1 VGLTPLSFRPR
12 LTNPQQQRSAHPVVA
27 VVHEALSVHMEHA
40 GAAPP
45 LGLVQLRNLDLLG
58 VQDVPLE
65 LAAVDVGLA
74 GEYRAHVL
82 LVVADFELIGGDYR
96 NPRQRGVNRIE
107 LLVLLLGV
115 QLKLGELGLAVAYE
129 VLTFHMKYT
138 RPPSPLGLVQLRSL
152 DLLGLE
158 WKDL

>member
-1 VGLTPLSFRPR
+1 
-12 LTNPQQQRSAHPVVA
+12 
-27 VVHEALSVHMEHA
+27 MEHA
-40 GAAPP
+40 GAPPP
-45 LGLVQLRNLDLLG
+45 LGLVKLRNLDLLG

-82 LVVADFELIGGDYR
+82 LVVADFELELIGGDYR

-115 QLKLGELGLAVAYE
+115 QLKLGELGLAVAHE
-129 VLTFHMKYT
+129 VHSIHVEYT
-138 RPPSPLGLVQLRSL
+138 RPPPPFGLVQLRSL
-152 DLLGLE
+152 DLLGLSGRTCSRSSALLPQAADVPE
-158 WKDL
+158 GAAGGGH

>member
-1 VGLTPLSFRPR
+1 
-12 LTNPQQQRSAHPVVA
+12 
-27 VVHEALSVHMEHA
+27 
-40 GAAPP
+40 
-45 LGLVQLRNLDLLG
+45 
-58 VQDVPLE
+58 
-65 LAAVDVGLA
+65 
-74 GEYRAHVL
+74 
-82 LVVADFELIGGDYR
+82 
-96 NPRQRGVNRIE
+96 
-107 LLVLLLGV
+107 VLLLGV